1 MVFEVKRFRDSYV
14 FFFFVDQ
21 SNIVDKVKEKSLMRI
36 SRENV
41 SGGAKEGIHTSFISP
56 FQ

>member
-1 MVFEVKRFRDSYV
+1 M